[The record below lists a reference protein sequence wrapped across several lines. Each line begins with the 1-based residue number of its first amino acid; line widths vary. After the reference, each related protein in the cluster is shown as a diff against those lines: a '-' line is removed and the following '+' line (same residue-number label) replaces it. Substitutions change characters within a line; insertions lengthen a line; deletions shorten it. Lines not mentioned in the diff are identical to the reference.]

1 MAKICQQILLTES
14 NFTWLIEEKIG
25 RKHKN
30 LSQTVNELI
39 RNYQYLLR
47 AIDKANKEEE
57 HRIQREKEATETL
70 DKYRNQIIKKEDNK
84 NVNKTIQGKKK

>member
-47 AIDKANKEEE
+47 AIDKANKMEES
-57 HRIQREKEATETL
+57 RIQREKEANEAIN
-70 DKYRNQIIKKEDNK
+70 KYRDQIISKENNK
-84 NVNKTIQGKKK
+84 NDIDTNQRKKK